1 MQEQFRLALNL
12 SGGPMKQIILLALL
26 VSSGCIKSSEET
38 APAVT
43 TRRFDPISVAPEDQS
58 RLKVICDAL
67 ASKEERLPT
76 LEGSEYTFALAE
88 RGCNEAEPVEEKEI
102 KVTIHR
108 EGSHHI
114 FRRPTG
120 ENFAFSNVE
129 TATSGVMS
137 VICANI
143 HDLRSPLQTSSKG
156 AVWFT
161 TFANQRDCASDFNS
175 MCIYLA
181 KGEHVGDVNYRVHS
195 EEWIKF
201 KVRDERSGF
210 FIERR
215 LVGSAD
221 CSEGKTM
228 EKRARLN

>member
-1 MQEQFRLALNL
+1 
-12 SGGPMKQIILLALL
+12 MKQIILLALL
-26 VSSGCIKSSEET
+26 VSSGCVKTSEEE
-38 APAVT
+38 T
-43 TRRFDPISVAPEDQS
+43 TPQMQSRRFDPISVAPEDQS
-58 RLKVICDAL
+58 RLKAICDAL
-67 ASKEERLPT
+67 ASKEERLPS
-76 LEGSEYTFALAE
+76 LEGSEYTFAFAE
-88 RGCNEAEPVEEKEI
+88 RGCNEAEPVPEKEV
-102 KVTIHR
+102 KVTIQR
-108 EGSHHI
+108 EASHYI
-114 FRRPTG
+114 FRKSSE

-161 TFANQRDCASDFNS
+161 TFTSQRDCASDYHS
-175 MCIYLA
+175 MCIHLA
-181 KGEHVGDVNYRVHS
+181 KGEHIGDLNYRVHS

-201 KVRDERSGF
+201 KVRDERTGF
-210 FIERR
+210 FIERK

-228 EKRARLN
+228 EKRARLK